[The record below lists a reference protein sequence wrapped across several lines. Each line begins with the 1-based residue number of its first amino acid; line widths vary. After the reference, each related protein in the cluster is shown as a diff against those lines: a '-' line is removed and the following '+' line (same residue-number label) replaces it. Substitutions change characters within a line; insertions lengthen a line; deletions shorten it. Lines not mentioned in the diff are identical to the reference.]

1 MWNVLI
7 CDDQREQCGRLAE
20 LLGEDP
26 ELRISCCTSTRE
38 LEEICA
44 ARRPDILLMDIC
56 LGEESGIELVKRL
69 APETAGVQVIYVTG
83 YVEYCTKVY
92 ETEHISFLL
101 KPVDRAE
108 LLQAVT
114 RAKERLVRRR
124 TEGLTLQTKSEVY
137 FLPFAGIRYLENQG
151 RLVRCVTDH
160 GTYES
165 YARLSELEGQ
175 LNDRFFQCHK
185 SFVVNMDR
193 VTSFASTCFT
203 LSTGERI
210 PVSTRRRAE
219 ARLRFLQSLKEG
231 FPEGSRSGT

>member
-20 LLGEDP
+20 LIGEDP
-26 ELRISCCTSTRE
+26 ELRVSCCTSTRE

-44 ARRPDILLMDIC
+44 PRRPDILLMDIC

-69 APETAGVQVIYVTG
+69 VSETAGIQVIYVTG

-101 KPVDRAE
+101 KPVDRVE

-124 TEGLTLQTKSEVY
+124 TEGLTLQTKSAVY
-137 FLPFAGIRYLENQG
+137 FLPFAEIRYLE
-151 RLVRCVTDH
+151 
-160 GTYES
+160 S
-165 YARLSELEGQ
+165 
-175 LNDRFFQCHK
+175 
-185 SFVVNMDR
+185 
-193 VTSFASTCFT
+193 
-203 LSTGERI
+203 
-210 PVSTRRRAE
+210 
-219 ARLRFLQSLKEG
+219 
-231 FPEGSRSGT
+231 

>member
-26 ELRISCCTSTRE
+26 ELQISCCTSTRE

-124 TEGLTLQTKSEVY
+124 TEGLTFQTKSEVY

-160 GTYES
+160 GTCES

>member
-7 CDDQREQCGRLAE
+7 CDDQREQCGRLKE

-26 ELRISCCTSTRE
+26 ELRVSCCTSTRE

-124 TEGLTLQTKSEVY
+124 TEGLTLQTKRAVY
-137 FLPFAGIRYLENQG
+137 FLPFAEIRYLESQG
-151 RLVRCVTDH
+151 RQVRCVTDH
-160 GTYES
+160 GTCES

-185 SFVVNMDR
+185 SFMVNMDR
-193 VTSFASTCFT
+193 VTAFASTCFT

-219 ARLRFLQSLKEG
+219 ARLRFLRSLKEG
-231 FPEGSRSGT
+231 FLDGSRSGT

>member
-7 CDDQREQCGRLAE
+7 CDDQREQCGRLKE

-26 ELRISCCTSTRE
+26 ELRVSCCTSTRE
-38 LEEICA
+38 LVEICA

-56 LGEESGIELVKRL
+56 LGEESGIELVKCL
-69 APETAGVQVIYVTG
+69 TPETAGVQVIYVTG

-101 KPVDRAE
+101 KPVDRVE
-108 LLQAVT
+108 LLRAVT
-114 RAKERLVRRR
+114 WAKERLVRRR
-124 TEGLTLQTKSEVY
+124 TEGLTLQTKSAVY
-137 FLPFAGIRYLENQG
+137 FLPFAGIRYLESQG

-160 GTYES
+160 GTCES

-193 VTSFASTCFT
+193 VTAFASTCFT